1 MEKQLKKLTNQ
12 ARNSLFFVM
21 TPLISIRPKKIKN
34 KCFYSF
40 FWYAL
45 KGLDMSLRFCTKA
58 TLLLEGY
65 FKLLDERCQV
75 YIWNHLR
82 LNWKLKLIFL
92 SNNNFYLINLVSNKN
107 YFFLLFYKKSV
118 SFNSGSNY
126 YFKCPYQSNSVSN
139 YFRN

>member
-1 MEKQLKKLTNQ
+1 
-12 ARNSLFFVM
+12 
-21 TPLISIRPKKIKN
+21 
-34 KCFYSF
+34 
-40 FWYAL
+40 
-45 KGLDMSLRFCTKA
+45 MSLRFCTKA

-126 YFKCPYQSNSVSN
+126 YFKCPYQIISVTKI
-139 YFRN
+139 RNQIKLIPDLFMPDQKKRNKIIPDQTMLYHFSVIVLNMWSE